1 MSRQV
6 LVTDLTMD
14 TGVQELLVK
23 AELENI
29 ETAFQRAKEQEPH
42 CKFGLTGVC
51 CRRCLQGPCR
61 VTFNGNKGVKRGVC
75 GATADQIVARNLLS
89 LIVEG
94 TTPHV
99 EHAREILHTLLE
111 TAEGKAPYEIK
122 GKEKLISIGK
132 KLGLTVDGVELDKL
146 AKEVALIAL
155 QDFQQQSGVSNWLRL
170 RAQDQSI
177 ETWKK
182 LNILPSNAH
191 LEIANA
197 INKTAMGCE
206 SDPVSL
212 LLGIMKMG
220 LVEGYDGLHLS
231 TDLQDI
237 LFGTPRLVKTQYR
250 MGVIKEEYVN
260 IAVHGHIPMVSEK
273 VLEWSRKL
281 NNEAKALGAK
291 GINIVGICCSANE
304 LLMRQGVSVAT
315 NYASQELAI
324 ITGALEAMVVDAQCI
339 MPGLAQ
345 VAECYHTE
353 LISALPNIKIEGASH
368 VDWTPEDADK
378 MGEEI
383 VRRALA
389 HYPER
394 DQSKVQIPAGTVEAY
409 AGFSVEQI
417 VELLATLNGQDPLLP
432 LIEAIATGDILGVV
446 AIVGCTNPKVKQD
459 WANTE
464 VAKELMRNNVLIVAS
479 GCSAHSLGKN
489 GLLSPNGL
497 QYCGEKLANVLTAI
511 GQANGLPALP
521 PALHMG
527 SCVDNSRIDDL
538 LVALGDRMGVAVRE
552 LPVAGSSPENHSPKA
567 LSIGTFF
574 IAQGVDV
581 HIGVNAPITGSPL
594 VEQALTANK
603 GEFPVTTDE
612 LFGGKLIYEADPIQA
627 AQTMIGRIIQKRK
640 ALGLVCPETTESAK
654 K

>member
-1 MSRQV
+1 MIP
-6 LVTDLTMD
+6 VTDLSTD
-14 TGVQELLVK
+14 SGVQQLLIK
-23 AELENI
+23 AQAENV
-29 ETAFQRAKEQEPH
+29 ETAFERAKAQQPH

-61 VTFNGNKGVKRGVC
+61 ITFNGTKGAKRGVC

-99 EHAREILHTLLE
+99 EHAREVLHTFLE
-111 TAEGKAPYEIK
+111 AAQGKAAYDIK
-122 GKEKLISIGK
+122 GKDKLLSIAK
-132 KLGLTVDGVELDKL
+132 KLGITVDHRGLDEV

-155 QDFQQQSGVSNWLRL
+155 TDFQQQSGVANWLRL
-170 RAQDQSI
+170 RAQDKSV
-177 ETWKK
+177 ETWER

-212 LLGIMKMG
+212 LLAIMRMG

-250 MGVIKEEYVN
+250 MGVIKEDYVN

-281 NNEAKALGAK
+281 NHEARDLGAK

-353 LISALPNIKIEGASH
+353 LISTLPNIRIEGASH
-368 VDWTPEDADK
+368 VDWTPEEADK

-383 VRRALA
+383 VRRALS
-389 HYPER
+389 HYSER
-394 DQSKVQIPAGTVEAY
+394 DASKVQIPPDTVEAY
-409 AGFSVEQI
+409 VGFSTEQI
-417 VELLATLNGQDPLLP
+417 TELLSTLNGEDPLKP
-432 LIEAIATGDILGVV
+432 LVSAIVDGDILGVV

-464 VAKELMRNNVLIVAS
+464 VAKELLKNNVLVVAS

-489 GLLSPNGL
+489 GLLSPDGL
-497 QYCGEKLANVLTAI
+497 RYCGSKLAKVLTAI

-538 LVALGDRMGVAVRE
+538 LIALADHMGVAVRE
-552 LPVAGSSPENHSPKA
+552 LPVAASSPENHSPKA

-581 HIGVNAPITGSPL
+581 HIGVNAPITGSPM

-603 GEFPVTTDE
+603 GDFLVTTDE
-612 LFGGKLIYEADPIQA
+612 LFGAKLIYEEEPISA
-627 AQTMIGRIIQKRK
+627 ARTLINRIMQKRK
-640 ALGLVCPETTESAK
+640 ALGLICPEAIESAAK
-654 K
+654 

>member
-1 MSRQV
+1 MNKLISI
-6 LVTDLTMD
+6 TELTLD
-14 TGVQELLVK
+14 PGAQELLLK
-23 AELENI
+23 AQEDDI
-29 ETAFQRAKEQEPH
+29 ETAFDRAKEQEPH

-61 VTFNGNKGVKRGVC
+61 ITFNGTKGAKRGVC

-94 TTPHV
+94 AAPHV
-99 EHAREILHTLLE
+99 EHAREALHTLLE
-111 TAEGKAPYEIK
+111 VAEGKAPYEIK
-122 GKEKLISIGK
+122 GRDKLITLAK
-132 KLGLTVDGVELDKL
+132 QLGLTVDGKEVNAL
-146 AKEVALIAL
+146 AEEVALAAL
-155 QDFQQQSGVSNWLRL
+155 EDFQRQSGISRWLRL
-170 RAQDQSI
+170 RGQEKSI
-177 ETWKK
+177 QTWSE
-182 LNILPSNAH
+182 LGILPTNAH

-197 INKTAMGCE
+197 ITKTAMGCE

-212 LLGIMKMG
+212 LLGIMRMG
-220 LVEGYDGLHLS
+220 LVEGFDGLHLS
-231 TDLQDI
+231 TDMQDV
-237 LFGTPRLVKTQYR
+237 LFGTPKLVKTQYR
-250 MGVIKEEYVN
+250 MGVIKEDYVN

-273 VLEWSRKL
+273 VIEWSRKL
-281 NNEAKALGAK
+281 DREAKALGAK

-304 LLMRQGVSVAT
+304 VLMRQGVAVAT

-324 ITGALEAMVVDAQCI
+324 ITGALEVMVVDTQCI
-339 MPGLAQ
+339 MPSLAK
-345 VAECYHTE
+345 VADCYHTE
-353 LISALPNIKIEGASH
+353 LISTLPNIKLEGASH
-368 VDWTPEDADK
+368 VDWTPEEADK

-394 DQSKVQIPAGTVEAY
+394 DQARVRIPSDTVEAY

-417 VELLATLNGQDPLLP
+417 VELLATLNQEDPLLP
-432 LIEAIATGDILGVV
+432 LIEAISKGDILGVV
-446 AIVGCTNPKVKQD
+446 ALVGCTNPKVKQD

-464 VAKELMRNNVLIVAS
+464 LAKELMKNNVLIVAS
-479 GCSAHSLGKN
+479 GCSAHSLGKF
-489 GLLSPNGL
+489 GLLSPAGL
-497 QYCGEKLANVLTAI
+497 EFCGERLAGVLTAI

-527 SCVDNSRIDDL
+527 SCVDNSRIDNL
-538 LVALGDRMGVAVRE
+538 LVALANRLGVGVRE
-552 LPVAGSSPENHSPKA
+552 LPVAGASPENHSPKA

-603 GEFPVTTDE
+603 GEFAVTTDE
-612 LFGGKLIYEADPIQA
+612 LFGGKLIYEADPVVA
-627 AQTMIGRIIQKRK
+627 AHKLIDRIIKKRK
-640 ALGLVCPETTESAK
+640 ALGLVCPEDLGSVAK
-654 K
+654 

>member
-1 MSRQV
+1 MPSQLV
-6 LVTDLTMD
+6 VTDFTLD

-23 AELENI
+23 AEEEGI
-29 ETAFQRAKEQEPH
+29 TTAFARAKEQEPH

-61 VTFNGNKGVKRGVC
+61 ITFNGNKGARRGVC

-99 EHAREILHTLLE
+99 EHAREVLHTLLE

-122 GKEKLISIGK
+122 GQEKLLSLAK
-132 KLGLTVDGVELDKL
+132 KLGLTVDGLELNQI
-146 AKEVALIAL
+146 AHEVALKAL
-155 QDFQQQSGVSNWLRL
+155 QDFRQQSGVSHWLRL
-170 RAQDQSI
+170 RAQGKTV
-177 ETWKK
+177 ETWEK
-182 LNILPSNAH
+182 LNLLPANAH

-197 INKTAMGCE
+197 INKAAMGCE

-212 LLGIMKMG
+212 LLEIMKMG

-231 TDLQDI
+231 TDLQDV

-250 MGVIKEEYVN
+250 MGVIKEDYVN

-273 VLEWSRKL
+273 VLEWSRRL
-281 NNEAKALGAK
+281 NDEAKALGAE
-291 GINIVGICCSANE
+291 GINVVGICCSANE

-324 ITGALEAMVVDAQCI
+324 ITGALEVMVADAQCI

-345 VAECYHTE
+345 VAACYHTE
-353 LISALPNIKIEGASH
+353 LVSTLPNIKLEGASH
-368 VDWTPEDADK
+368 VDWTPEEADK
-378 MGEEI
+378 MGEDI

-389 HYPER
+389 RYPER
-394 DQSKVQIPAGTVEAY
+394 DRVKVRIPSGTVEAY

-417 VELLATLNGQDPLLP
+417 VELLSALNKEDPLLP
-432 LIEAIATGDILGVV
+432 LLDAIAQGDILGVV

-464 VAKELMRNNVLIVAS
+464 VAKELMRNNVLVVAS

-489 GLLSPNGL
+489 GLLSPEGL
-497 QYCGEKLANVLTAI
+497 QYCGEKLANVLRAV

-538 LVALGDRMGVAVRE
+538 LVALADRLGVAVRD

-612 LFGGKLIYEADPIQA
+612 LFGGKLIYEADPIRA
-627 AQTMIGRIIQKRK
+627 ARTLIDRIIQKRR
-640 ALGLVCPETTESAK
+640 ALGLVCPEA
-654 K
+654 

>member
-1 MSRQV
+1 MSRTIP
-6 LVTDLTMD
+6 VTDLTLD
-14 TGVQELLVK
+14 TGVQELLLK
-23 AELENI
+23 AREENI
-29 ETAFQRAKEQEPH
+29 ETAFERAKEQEPH

-61 VTFNGNKGVKRGVC
+61 ITFNGTKGAKRGVC

-99 EHAREILHTLLE
+99 EHAREVLHTLLE
-111 TAEGKAPYEIK
+111 AAKGKSPYEIK
-122 GKEKLISIGK
+122 GKEKLISIAQ
-132 KLGLTVDGVELDKL
+132 KLGLTVDGKEINQVAE
-146 AKEVALIAL
+146 EVALTAL
-155 QDFQQQSGVSNWLRL
+155 EDFQQQSGVSHWLRL

-177 ETWKK
+177 EAWQK

-250 MGVIKEEYVN
+250 MGVIKEDSVN

-281 NNEAKALGAK
+281 NHEARALGAT

-345 VAECYHTE
+345 VADCYHTE
-353 LISALPNIKIEGASH
+353 LISTLPNIKIEGAAY
-368 VDWTPEDADK
+368 VDWTPEEADK

-389 HYPER
+389 RYVER
-394 DQSKVQIPAGTVEAY
+394 DKSKVQIPSDTVEAY
-409 AGFSVEQI
+409 AGFSIEQI
-417 VELLATLNGQDPLLP
+417 TELLSTLNHEDPLLP
-432 LIEAIATGDILGVV
+432 LIDAIAKGDVLGVV

-464 VAKELMRNNVLIVAS
+464 VAKELLRNNVLVVAS

-489 GLLSPNGL
+489 GLLSPEGL
-497 QYCGEKLANVLTAI
+497 KYCGSKLANVLTAI

-538 LVALGDRMGVAVRE
+538 LVAVADRLGVTVKE

-581 HIGVNAPITGSPL
+581 HIGVNAPITGSPV

-612 LFGGKLIYEADPIQA
+612 LFGGKLIYEEDPIA
-627 AQTMIGRIIQKRK
+627 AARTLIGRIIQKRK
-640 ALGLVCPETTESAK
+640 ALGLICPEDIESAAK
-654 K
+654 